1 MVKFIFMKSEKKRG
15 GGSRALNPNVF
26 APNYSKEVIAI

>member
-1 MVKFIFMKSEKKRG
+1 MVKFIFMKSEKKG